1 MVRLGGCSRAEQ
13 SGDGGRTDYWIQKN
27 SRGDLT
33 VSAGSVFNPIVV
45 AAHSTADRTAIRSDN
60 MVAAVLRIQFHELID
75 RTFTFNRPLALLH
88 ITVHLAA
95 GRPEVYHSRG
105 YSTGGGNN
113 R

>member
-1 MVRLGGCSRAEQ
+1 MVACVLTKPSSASVEVTVKCDRGGASP
-13 SGDGGRTDYWIQKN
+13 G
-27 SRGDLT
+27 
-33 VSAGSVFNPIVV
+33 GSVFNPIVV